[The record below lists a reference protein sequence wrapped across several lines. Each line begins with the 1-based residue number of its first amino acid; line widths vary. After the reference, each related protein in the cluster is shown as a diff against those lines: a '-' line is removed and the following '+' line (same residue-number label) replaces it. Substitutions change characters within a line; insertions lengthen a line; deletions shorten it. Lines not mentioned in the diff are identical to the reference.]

1 MHAPRRPGD
10 ARTGSTPSWP
20 TALNADD
27 PARAKAFQ
35 SFLDSPRRVI
45 LEVEPTQR
53 IGYDGAK
60 MGEATAEWIA
70 AQSGDAEPRPG

>member
-1 MHAPRRPGD
+1 MHASTTARTS
-10 ARTGSTPSWP
+10 RTGSTQSCRRRSNP
-20 TALNADD
+20 DD

-60 MGEATAEWIA
+60 MGAATAEWIA
-70 AQSGDAEPRPG
+70 ARS